1 MNSSKFVQMYR
12 PPKLKSS
19 SFGIWTC
26 WLTVV
31 VEGFLVGVALGDH
44 HRHDDVLETW
54 YVKHTGVFEVWQIGC
69 SDLSRIERNIP
80 KNEGGDK

>member
-31 VEGFLVGVALGDH
+31 VEGFLVGVTLGDH
-44 HRHDDVLETW
+44 HWHDDVLETW

-80 KNEGGDK
+80 KNEGDK